1 MHEVLKEWHVIKI
14 PTLTGENSEEK
25 RQEIKTYFQRC
36 YKRYESLFDIVAD
49 EKAYFQKADELRHP
63 IIFYYGH
70 TATFF
75 INKLKLAKI
84 IDERID
90 PKLESIFAVGVDEM
104 SWDDLNEKHYE
115 WPTLSQTQ
123 TYRDKV
129 YKVVSGLIDRLPLE
143 LPVTED
149 SPWWVI
155 LMGVEHENIHLETS
169 SVLIRQLPFETIKED
184 LNWKECTEY
193 GEAPQNELLELSDG
207 TVILGKN
214 RDAKLFGWD
223 NEYGR
228 HQAHI
233 PAFKAS
239 KYLTSN
245 AQFLAFVK
253 EGGYE
258 NDTFWCSEGRAWKAF
273 TKAKHP
279 LFWIESEE
287 GYKLRTLTRE
297 IDLPLNWPVEVNYL
311 EAEAF
316 CKWLSG
322 KEGLTLTLP
331 TEDEYIR
338 LRDETKVPSYLEWS
352 GKGKALANINLEGF
366 ASSVPVDCYEH
377 NGFYDVI
384 GNVWQ
389 WSRTPIYP
397 FEDFKVH
404 PVYDDF
410 TVPTFDGK
418 HNLINGGSWISCG
431 NLATQKSRYG
441 FRRHFYQHVGFR
453 YVESNYEEKVT
464 TNSYTT
470 DSIISQY
477 CHFGWGENALGV
489 ENYPAKCASIA
500 LEYMKDKPKRKAF
513 DIGCAIGR
521 SSFELARGFDEVIG
535 VDFSAR
541 FIQEAQ
547 ALKENSI
554 LRYVMPTEGE
564 LENFHEVNLTAFDL
578 EEERKKVAFWQAD
591 ACNLKPVFKDFD
603 LIFAGNLLDRLY
615 DPKKFLDS
623 LASRLNE
630 GGLFIMT
637 SPYTWQ
643 EESTP
648 KEKWIGGYKKD
659 GENVSTLEG
668 LKEILEPQFEL
679 IDTQDIP
686 FVIQETA
693 RKHQHTIAE
702 MTVWQK
708 R

>member
-1 MHEVLKEWHVIKI
+1 M
-14 PTLTGENSEEK
+14 PTLHGTDSELK
-25 RQEIKTYFQRC
+25 RQEIKDYFQYC
-36 YKRYESLFDIVAD
+36 YKRYESLFDLIAD
-49 EKAYFQKADELRHP
+49 EKAYFQKADPLRHP

-75 INKLKLAKI
+75 INKFKLAKI

-90 PKLESIFAVGVDEM
+90 AKLESIFAVGVDEM

-115 WPTLSQTQ
+115 WPTLEETQ

-129 YKVVSGLIDRLPLE
+129 YDLVSNLIDRLPLT
-143 LPVTED
+143 LPITES
-149 SPWWVI
+149 SPWWIV

-169 SVLIRQLPFETIKED
+169 SVLLRQLPFNMIKED
-184 LNWKECTEY
+184 AKWKEC
-193 GEAPQNELLELSDG
+193 GSVGDAPENELLDVSAG
-207 TVILGKN
+207 MVILGKN
-214 RDAKLFGWD
+214 RDAQLYGWD
-223 NEYGR
+223 NEYGV
-228 HQAHI
+228 HQVDI

-245 AQFLAFVK
+245 AEFLTFVE

-258 NDTFWCSEGRAWKAF
+258 CDDFWSEEGVSWKKY
-273 TKAKHP
+273 THAKYP
-279 LFWIESEE
+279 LFWIEDDTAKT
-287 GYKLRTLTRE
+287 GYRFRTLSRE

-316 CKWLSG
+316 CKWLSE
-322 KEGLTLTLP
+322 KEGRTITLP

-338 LRDETKVPSYLEWS
+338 LRDAVNVPGYLEWIA
-352 GKGKALANINLEGF
+352 KGKVPANINLEGF
-366 ASSVPVDCYEH
+366 ASSVPVDTYEQD
-377 NGFYDVI
+377 GFYDVV

-397 FEDFKVH
+397 FEGFKVH
-404 PVYDDF
+404 PIYDDF

-418 HNLINGGSWISCG
+418 HNLINGGSWVSCG
-431 NLATQKSRYG
+431 NLATQESRYG

-453 YVESNYEEKVT
+453 YVESSYEEKVT

-477 CHFGWGENALGV
+477 CHFGWGENGLGV
-489 ENYPAKCASIA
+489 ENYPTKCASLA
-500 LEYMKDKPKRKAF
+500 LEYMQDKPKRKAF

-547 ALKENSI
+547 VLKENGL

-564 LENFHEVNLTAFDL
+564 LENFYEVNLADFNL
-578 EEERKKVAFWQAD
+578 ENEREKVAFWQSD
-591 ACNLKPVFKDFD
+591 ACNLKPIFKEFD
-603 LIFAGNLLDRLY
+603 LVFAGNLIDRLY

-623 LASRLNE
+623 LASRLND

-648 KEKWIGGYKKD
+648 KEKWIGGYKRD

-668 LKEILEPQFEL
+668 LKEILEPHFEL
-679 IDTQDIP
+679 VDTRDVP

-693 RKHQHTIAE
+693 RKHQHSIAE

>member
-1 MHEVLKEWHVIKI
+1 M
-14 PTLTGENSEEK
+14 PTLHGIDPELK
-25 RQEIKTYFQRC
+25 RQEIKAYFQQC
-36 YKRYESLFDIVAD
+36 YKRYESLFDLIAD
-49 EKAYFQKADELRHP
+49 EKAYFQKADSLRHP

-75 INKLKLAKI
+75 INKFKLAKI
-84 IDERID
+84 LDERID

-115 WPTLSQTQ
+115 WPTLEETQ
-123 TYRDKV
+123 AYRDKV
-129 YKVVSGLIDRLPLE
+129 YALVSDLIDRLPLT
-143 LPVTED
+143 LPITES
-149 SPWWVI
+149 SPWWI
-155 LMGVEHENIHLETS
+155 IFMGVEHENIHLETS
-169 SVLIRQLPFETIKED
+169 SVLLRQLPFNMIKED
-184 LNWKECTEY
+184 AQWKECESV
-193 GEAPQNELLELSDG
+193 GDAPKNELLDVNAG

-214 RDAKLFGWD
+214 RDAQLYGWD
-223 NEYGR
+223 NEYGV
-228 HQAHI
+228 HQENI

-239 KYLTSN
+239 KYLASN
-245 AQFLAFVK
+245 AEFFTFVE

-258 NDTFWCSEGRAWKAF
+258 CDDLWCEEGTSWKKY
-273 TKAKHP
+273 THAKHP
-279 LFWIESEE
+279 LFWIEDNTAKS
-287 GYKLRTLTRE
+287 GYRFRTLSRE
-297 IDLPLNWPVEVNYL
+297 IDLPLNRPVEVNYL
-311 EAEAF
+311 EAKAF
-316 CKWLSG
+316 CKWLSE
-322 KEGLTLTLP
+322 KEGKTITLP

-338 LRDETKVPSYLEWS
+338 LRDEVKVPSYLEWTS
-352 GKGKALANINLEGF
+352 KGKAPANINLEGF
-366 ASSVPVDCYEH
+366 ASSVPVDTYEQ
-377 NGFYDVI
+377 GDFYDVV

-397 FEDFKVH
+397 FEGFKVH
-404 PVYDDF
+404 PIYDDF

-418 HNLINGGSWISCG
+418 HNLINGGSWVSCG

-453 YVESNYEEKVT
+453 YVQSHYEEQVT

-477 CHFGWGENALGV
+477 CHFGWGENNLNV

-500 LEYMKDKPKRKAF
+500 LDYMEDRPKGRAF

-535 VDFSAR
+535 VDFSTR

-547 ALKENSI
+547 VLKENGI

-564 LENFHEVNLTAFDL
+564 LENFYEVNLTDFNL
-578 EEERKKVAFWQAD
+578 ENERKKVAFWQAD
-591 ACNLKPVFKDFD
+591 ACNLKPIFKDFD
-603 LIFAGNLLDRLY
+603 LIFAGNLIDRLY
-615 DPKKFLDS
+615 DPQKFLDS
-623 LASRLNE
+623 LASRLND

-648 KEKWIGGYKKD
+648 KEKWIGGYKRD

-668 LKEILEPQFEL
+668 LTEILEPHFEL
-679 IDTQDIP
+679 LDRRDVP

>member
-1 MHEVLKEWHVIKI
+1 MIKI

-25 RQEIKTYFQRC
+25 RQEIKTYFQLC
-36 YKRYESLFDIVAD
+36 YKRYESLFNIVAD
-49 EKAYFQKADELRHP
+49 EKAYFQKADKLRHP

-75 INKLKLAKI
+75 INKFKLAKI
-84 IDERID
+84 IDQCID
-90 PKLESIFAVGVDEM
+90 AKLESIFAVGVDEM
-104 SWDDLNEKHYE
+104 GWDDLNEKHYE
-115 WPTLSQTQ
+115 WPTLEETQ
-123 TYRDKV
+123 VYRDKV
-129 YKVVSGLIDRLPLE
+129 YDVVSELIERLPLI
-143 LPVTED
+143 LPITES
-149 SPWWVI
+149 SPWWII

-169 SVLIRQLPFETIKED
+169 SVLLRQLPFEYIKED
-184 LNWKECTEY
+184 LKWKECTEY
-193 GEAPQNELLELSDG
+193 GEAPKNELLDVSAG

-214 RDAKLFGWD
+214 KDAQLYGWD
-223 NEYGR
+223 NEYGI
-228 HQAHI
+228 HQADI

-239 KYLTSN
+239 KYLASN
-245 AQFLAFVK
+245 AEFLTFVE
-253 EGGYE
+253 EGGYD
-258 NDTFWCSEGRAWKAF
+258 NDDFWCEEGAAWKKY
-273 TKAKHP
+273 TKAEHP
-279 LFWIESEE
+279 LFWIEDNTAKA
-287 GYKLRTLTRE
+287 GYRFRTLSRQ

-316 CKWLSG
+316 CRWLSK
-322 KEGLTLTLP
+322 KEGLTLMLP

-338 LRDETKVPSYLEWS
+338 LRDEAKVPTYLEWTA
-352 GKGKALANINLEGF
+352 KGKAPANINLEGF
-366 ASSVPVDCYEH
+366 ASSVPVDTYEQ
-377 NGFYDVI
+377 GEFYDVV

-397 FEDFKVH
+397 FEGFKVH
-404 PVYDDF
+404 PIYDDF

-418 HNLINGGSWISCG
+418 HNLINGGSWVSCG

-453 YVESNYEEKVT
+453 YVQSNYKEKVT

-470 DSIISQY
+470 DNIISQY
-477 CHFGWGENALGV
+477 CHFGWGENRLGV
-489 ENYPAKCASIA
+489 ENYPAKCASIV
-500 LEYMKDKPKRKAF
+500 LEYMKDNPKRRAF

-541 FIQEAQ
+541 FVQEAQ
-547 ALKENSI
+547 ALKENGT

-564 LENFHEVNLTAFDL
+564 LKNFYEVNIADFNL
-578 EEERKKVAFWQAD
+578 ENEREKVVFWQAD
-591 ACNLKPVFKDFD
+591 ACNLKPIFKDFD
-603 LIFAGNLLDRLY
+603 LIFAGNLIDRLY

-623 LASRLNE
+623 IASRLNE

-648 KEKWIGGYKKD
+648 KEKWIGGYKRD

-668 LKEILEPQFEL
+668 LKEILELQFEL
-679 IDTQDIP
+679 IDTRDVP

-693 RKHQHTIAE
+693 RKHQHSIAE

>member
-1 MHEVLKEWHVIKI
+1 M
-14 PTLTGENSEEK
+14 PTLHGTDSELK
-25 RQEIKTYFQRC
+25 RQEIKAYFQYC
-36 YKRYESLFDIVAD
+36 YKRYESLFDLIAD
-49 EKAYFQKADELRHP
+49 EKAYFQKADPLRHP

-75 INKLKLAKI
+75 INKFKLAKI

-90 PKLESIFAVGVDEM
+90 AKLESIFAVGVDEM

-115 WPTLSQTQ
+115 WPTLEETQ
-123 TYRDKV
+123 VYRDRV
-129 YKVVSGLIDRLPLE
+129 YDLVSNLIDRLPLT
-143 LPVTED
+143 LPITES
-149 SPWWVI
+149 SPWWIV

-169 SVLIRQLPFETIKED
+169 SVLLRQIPFKMIKED
-184 LNWKECTEY
+184 AGWKECTEY
-193 GEAPQNELLELSDG
+193 GDAPKNELLDVSAG
-207 TVILGKN
+207 TAVLGKN
-214 RDAKLFGWD
+214 RDAQLYGWD
-223 NEYGR
+223 NEYGV
-228 HQAHI
+228 HQADI

-239 KYLTSN
+239 KYLASN
-245 AQFLAFVK
+245 GEFLTFVE

-258 NDTFWCSEGRAWKAF
+258 CDDFWSEEGASWKEY

-279 LFWIESEE
+279 LFWLEDNTVTA
-287 GYKLRTLTRE
+287 GYRFRTVSRE
-297 IDLPLNWPVEVNYL
+297 IDLPLNWPAEVNYL

-316 CKWLSG
+316 CKWLSE
-322 KEGLTLTLP
+322 KEGKTITLP

-338 LRDETKVPSYLEWS
+338 LRDEVKVPAYLEWTA
-352 GKGKALANINLEGF
+352 KGNAPANINLEGF
-366 ASSVPVDCYEH
+366 ASSAPVDTYKQGE
-377 NGFYDVI
+377 FYDVV

-397 FEDFKVH
+397 FEGFKVH
-404 PVYDDF
+404 PIYDDF

-418 HNLINGGSWISCG
+418 HNLINGGSWVSCG

-453 YVESNYEEKVT
+453 YIQSHYEEKVT

-477 CHFGWGENALGV
+477 CHFGWGENRLGV

-500 LEYMKDKPKRKAF
+500 LEYMKDKPKGRAF

-564 LENFHEVNLTAFDL
+564 LENFYEVNLADFNL
-578 EEERKKVAFWQAD
+578 ESERGKVAFWQSD
-591 ACNLKPVFKDFD
+591 ACNLKPIFKDFD
-603 LIFAGNLLDRLY
+603 LIFAGNLIDRLY

-623 LASRLNE
+623 LASRLND

-648 KEKWIGGYKKD
+648 KEKWIGGYKRD
-659 GENVSTLEG
+659 GENVSTLQG
-668 LKEILEPQFEL
+668 LEEILGRDFKL
-679 IDTQDIP
+679 IDRRDVP